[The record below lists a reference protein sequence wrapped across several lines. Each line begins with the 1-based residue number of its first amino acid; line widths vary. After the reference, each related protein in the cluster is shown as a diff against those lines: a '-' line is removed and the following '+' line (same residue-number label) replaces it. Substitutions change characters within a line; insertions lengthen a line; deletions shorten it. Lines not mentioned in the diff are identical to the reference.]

1 MRTMAAGTHRVPR
14 PLTHPQGQP
23 CLTRYLPSEVMAMQ
37 RMWLLCPGGCPS
49 APFLARGIT

>member
-23 CLTRYLPSEVMAMQ
+23 CLTRYLPSEEMAMQ
-37 RMWLLCPGGCPS
+37 RTWLLCPGGCPS